1 MLASFFLKVWRHYV
15 VKRPADEQPA
25 PLSDGQAALFASLA
39 SATPIG
45 IAGYLGDGEAR
56 TVAQITLS
64 TGADR
69 RTVQKHLE
77 ALRRRGVLDAHD
89 DSAFTRYSV
98 KDIRILQ
105 LLELASEIVAARPL
119 TAGPGPREASPRVR
133 VPASSRRAS
142 ASSRRARAR
151 ASSRPEAP

>member
-1 MLASFFLKVWRHYV
+1 MLASFVLKVWRHYV

-25 PLSDGQAALFASLA
+25 PLADGQAALFASLA

-119 TAGPGPREASPRVR
+119 TAGPRVASPRVR
-133 VPASSRRAS
+133 VPALSRRAS
-142 ASSRRARAR
+142 ASSRRVRAR